1 MYKFSLF
8 GIFEVS
14 YVVILL
20 LYNPPHPPQKVLSS
34 LYGDANIAATMNP
47 FQSEE
52 DVKRNE
58 IESWKTFAYCMNNE
72 CEKKEFGDMVNNYY
86 TVSILGITYVF
97 VNFDDS

>member
-1 MYKFSLF
+1 MIKLVQSESNYSHWHSFT
-8 GIFEVS
+8 
-14 YVVILL
+14 
-20 LYNPPHPPQKVLSS
+20 PRPPQKVLSS
-34 LYGDANIAATMNP
+34 LYGDANITGTMNP

-52 DVKRNE
+52 DAKRNE

-97 VNFDDS
+97 VNFDDC